1 MASCFI
7 QRARREGTGMAGF
20 MIMGGIAAMPVRVA
34 AYVFNFVISLCIFE
48 PQRFKYLPKDQHLP

>member
-1 MASCFI
+1 
-7 QRARREGTGMAGF
+7 
-20 MIMGGIAAMPVRVA
+20 MPPICLHADFWEDLVVTVRVA